1 MSNEIKSVD
10 IVTSAKN
17 EQGNIFELFQRI
29 ENSLKNSGL
38 TYRLIVAENRSP
50 DNTWV
55 EIQQLSELNKDKVL
69 GLRMSRDFGFEGAIR
84 AALSH
89 ATADA
94 VVVMASDL
102 QDDPERIPEL
112 ISELQ
117 SGVDHVY
124 QVVEE
129 RPDESWIRRIQA
141 KAFYSLAEKLSD
153 GLIVKN
159 SSTFRAFTKPVLNAI
174 QSLPEKAR
182 FIRALAMYVG
192 FSTKGI
198 VFPRSPRKK
207 GKSKAAV
214 WEYFGLGV
222 RGIVANSTKPL
233 NLIGVF
239 GVALSFL
246 SFVSTTVLALL
257 WVTLGVPFAGFGT
270 IVGLILL
277 AFGSIFLTLGI
288 MAQYIALIYQEVK
301 ARPDYIISE
310 STNLSH
316 AVTPKPNQ

>member
-1 MSNEIKSVD
+1 MTNEIKSID
-10 IVTSAKN
+10 IVTSARN
-17 EQGNIFELFQRI
+17 EQGNIFELFQGI
-29 ENSLKNSGL
+29 EKALKNSGL
-38 TYRLIVAENRSP
+38 SYRLIIADNRSP
-50 DNTWV
+50 DDTWL
-55 EIQQLSELNKDKVL
+55 EIQQLRESHKDKVL

-84 AALSH
+84 AALSQ

-102 QDDPERIPEL
+102 QDNPERIPEL
-112 ISELQ
+112 ISELK

-124 QVVEE
+124 QIVED
-129 RPDESWIRRIQA
+129 RPDESWIRRVQV
-141 KAFYSLAEKLSD
+141 KVFYSLAGKLSD

-159 SSTFRAFTKPVLNAI
+159 SSTFRAFTKPVLQAI

-192 FSTKGI
+192 FSTKGV
-198 VFPRSPRKK
+198 VFPRLPRIK
-207 GKSKAAV
+207 GKSKAAA

-239 GVALSFL
+239 GLALSAL
-246 SFVSTTVLALL
+246 SFVSTTILAFL

-270 IVGLILL
+270 IVALILL

-310 STNLSH
+310 STNWSQ
-316 AVTPKPNQ
+316 AVTPKSN

>member
-1 MSNEIKSVD
+1 MTNEIKSID
-10 IVTSAKN
+10 IVTSARN
-17 EQGNIFELFQRI
+17 EQGNIFELFQGI
-29 ENSLKNSGL
+29 EKALKNSGL
-38 TYRLIVAENRSP
+38 SYRLIIADNRSP
-50 DNTWV
+50 DDTWL
-55 EIQQLSELNKDKVL
+55 EIQQLCESHKDKVL

-84 AALSH
+84 AALSQV
-89 ATADA
+89 TADA

-102 QDDPERIPEL
+102 QDNPERIPEL
-112 ISELQ
+112 ISELK

-124 QVVEE
+124 QIVED
-129 RPDESWIRRIQA
+129 RPDESWIRRVQA
-141 KAFYSLAEKLSD
+141 KVFYSLAGKLSD

-159 SSTFRAFTKPVLNAI
+159 SSTFRAFTKPVLQAI

-192 FSTKGI
+192 FSSKGV
-198 VFPRSPRKK
+198 VFPRLPRKK
-207 GKSKAAV
+207 GKSKAAA
-214 WEYFGLGV
+214 WEYLGLGV

-239 GVALSFL
+239 GLALSAI
-246 SFVSTTVLALL
+246 SFVSTTILAFL

-270 IVGLILL
+270 IVALILL

-288 MAQYIALIYQEVK
+288 MAQYLALIYQEVK

-310 STNLSH
+310 STNWSQ
-316 AVTPKPNQ
+316 AVTPESN

>member
-1 MSNEIKSVD
+1 MTNEIKSID
-10 IVTSAKN
+10 IVTSARN
-17 EQGNIFELFQRI
+17 EQGNIFELFQGI
-29 ENSLKNSGL
+29 EQALKNSGF
-38 TYRLIVAENRSP
+38 TYRLIIADNRSP
-50 DNTWV
+50 DDTWL
-55 EIQQLSELNKDKVL
+55 EIQQLCESHKDKVL

-84 AALSH
+84 AALSQ

-102 QDDPERIPEL
+102 QDNPARIPEL
-112 ISELQ
+112 ISELK

-124 QVVEE
+124 QIVED
-129 RPDESWIRRIQA
+129 RPDESWIRRVQA
-141 KAFYSLAEKLSD
+141 KVFYSLAGKLSD

-159 SSTFRAFTKPVLNAI
+159 SSTFRAFTKPVLQAI

-192 FSTKGI
+192 FSTKGV
-198 VFPRSPRKK
+198 VFPRLPRKK
-207 GKSKAAV
+207 GKSKAAA

-239 GVALSFL
+239 GLALSAL
-246 SFVSTTVLALL
+246 SFVSTIILAIL

-270 IVGLILL
+270 IVALILL

-288 MAQYIALIYQEVK
+288 MAQYLALIYQEVK

-310 STNLSH
+310 TTN
-316 AVTPKPNQ
+316 